1 MISRRAATQGAA
13 VLGLAAAISGPT
25 QAQDNPKKRQ
35 TFVLVHGAWHGGWCW
50 KMVREYLQAQG
61 HTVFTPTMTGLGEK
75 SHLAS
80 AEVNLDTHITD
91 ISNLL
96 IWEELENVILVGHSY
111 GGGIIT
117 GVCDAHKDRIAH
129 AIYLDALVP
138 KSGDTMVGDASLE
151 ATEKRLGPFIDG
163 YLAPP
168 QQPVTF
174 GIPETMT
181 EELAWVRRR
190 VTPHLVGTW
199 TQKFDVKNGGSEGLP
214 RTFIYCSDKPP
225 ISPER
230 QVFLDNFVSDP
241 TWNYEELPCGH
252 DSMVILPIETAQ
264 MFERIADAT

>member
-1 MISRRAATQGAA
+1 MISRRTATQGAA
-13 VLGLAAAISGPT
+13 ALALGLPASTKAETIT
-25 QAQDNPKKRQ
+25 DNRH

-50 KMVREYLQAQG
+50 KIVSEHLRARG
-61 HTVFTPTMTGLGEK
+61 HTVFAPTMTGLGEK

-80 AEVNLDTHITD
+80 ADINLDTHIAD

-111 GGGIIT
+111 GGGIIS

-129 AIYLDALVP
+129 AIYLDAVVP
-138 KSGDTMVGDASLE
+138 KSGDTMIGGATLE
-151 ATEKRLGPFIDG
+151 EAEKRLGPFIDG

-168 QQPVTF
+168 REPVSF
-174 GIPETMT
+174 GIPDSMT

-199 TQKFDVKNGGSEGLP
+199 TQQFSFINGGSDGLP

-225 ISPER
+225 LTPPQKARLQSFR
-230 QVFLDNFVSDP
+230 DDP
-241 TWNYEELPCGH
+241 SWMYDELPCGH
-252 DSMVILPIETAQ
+252 DSMVILPTETTE

>member
-61 HTVFTPTMTGLGEK
+61 HIVFTPTMTGLGDK
-75 SHLAS
+75 NHLAS

-138 KSGDTMVGDASLE
+138 ESGNRMIPDATLE
-151 ATEKRLGPFIDG
+151 AAEERLGPFIDG

-168 QQPVTF
+168 RPPVTF
-174 GIPETMT
+174 GIPESMT

-199 TQKFDVKNGGSEGLP
+199 TQKFSFVNGGSEGVP

-225 ISPER
+225 LSAER
-230 QVFLDNFVSDP
+230 KAFLQNFTDDP

-252 DSMVILPIETAQ
+252 DSMVILPTETAQ
-264 MFERIADAT
+264 MFERIAAA